1 MTQPLSP
8 DDLMA
13 FEQAGAADY
22 RKARSVGLPIVS
34 SLAAALTIFRGG
46 FCRSLHVVEH
56 RQPVPR
62 LRGLAVAHLP
72 SDPEIAALLA
82 KAVGAKFAMAELGDV
97 LE

>member
-22 RKARSVGLPIVS
+22 RKARSAGFEVGPAFILATSFVS
-34 SLAAALTIFRGG
+34 RGDHHIAGATRALGSPAVLRAEAKQYRETEPSAAQTCVRI
-46 FCRSLHVVEH
+46 
-56 RQPVPR
+56 
-62 LRGLAVAHLP
+62 
-72 SDPEIAALLA
+72 
-82 KAVGAKFAMAELGDV
+82 VGAKFAMAELGDV

>member
-22 RKARSVGLPIVS
+22 RKARSAGFEVGPAFILATS
-34 SLAAALTIFRGG
+34 SILRGG
-46 FCRSLHVVEH
+46 HCVVGATRALRSTAVLRAEAGQH
-56 RQPVPR
+56 RETEPIYAR
-62 LRGLAVAHLP
+62 TC
-72 SDPEIAALLA
+72 ALI
-82 KAVGAKFAMAELGDV
+82 VGAKFAMAELGDA